1 MRALLDT
8 HTYLW
13 WITNNPNLSSHA
25 REIMSDGENE
35 LFFSAASGWEIAI
48 KVKLGRLTLPDMP
61 ERFIPQQL
69 RINNIQSLPIE
80 MNHALHISALPPHH
94 RDPFDRMIVVQ
105 AQLER
110 LPILTID
117 PLIAKYGVEIVW

>member
-8 HTYLW
+8 HTFLW
-13 WITNNPNLSSHA
+13 WITNNPNLSSHV